1 MAAIAVGAILCAD
14 EFFVARKA
22 CRYFG
27 NELKPGTPFT
37 AEGAKELL
45 HLGVST
51 VWIPL
56 VAVLTAQVAQGVT
69 AQFVQD
75 VEKLD
80 LDGFGSVALGVM
92 FIFMSLMCKYGV
104 ECNEKNV
111 ENDSDKQSI
120 SDEE

>member
-1 MAAIAVGAILCAD
+1 MAAIAVGAILCAG

-22 CRYFG
+22 YRYFG

-45 HLGVST
+45 HLGFST

-75 VEKLD
+75 VE
-80 LDGFGSVALGVM
+80 
-92 FIFMSLMCKYGV
+92 
-104 ECNEKNV
+104 
-111 ENDSDKQSI
+111 NDSDKQSI